1 VIEQRSSPRLK
12 EKGKASK
19 SKSVLKMAQELVAK
33 NVVFLKKGN
42 NLIT

>member
-12 EKGKASK
+12 EKGNASK
-19 SKSVLKMAQELVAK
+19 SKSVLKMAQELVDK
-33 NVVFLKKGN
+33 NVEFSKKGN